1 MGTSQNWLRAKRH
14 IDATRLADA
23 VFAARR
29 LLSSIDLDRGDA
41 HAAARVQ
48 MRARIPEHWPKLPN
62 PQWPDKAAFQ
72 RLMQA
77 AEDDPHHPRNW
88 HRRLVNEA
96 LQRPDVRDAYFAIRC
111 ALWKWD
117 EFAGVRPGARAI
129 LESVIELAR
138 EEALPWYLAV
148 PAEDVRRL
156 ARLSEGRYASS
167 VRELECLAI
176 TRPARIMRI
185 AHPDGFPM
193 FPGQCDESQ
202 PLQPVAQWV
211 IRYRRGVPWNA
222 KRAAWWINYDL
233 LCETGR
239 VMPHFVMRLRTL
251 SSTYQSRNRRMGPPP
266 GDWVMSNDEDAFR
279 AMEEVLS
286 RHGPPPPI
294 GLRAPLWCD
303 VCAGRSRR

>member
-1 MGTSQNWLRAKRH
+1 MH
-14 IDATRLADA
+14 
-23 VFAARR
+23 
-29 LLSSIDLDRGDA
+29 
-41 HAAARVQ
+41 
-48 MRARIPEHWPKLPN
+48 ARIPEHWPKLPN

-72 RLMQA
+72 RLMQE

-96 LQRPDVRDAYFAIRC
+96 LQRPDVRDAYFAIRS

-251 SSTYQSRNRRMGPPP
+251 SCTYQSRNKRMGPPP
-266 GDWVMSNDEDAFR
+266 GDWAMSNDEDAFR
-279 AMEEVLS
+279 AMEEMLS
-286 RHGPPPPI
+286 PMALPRRSACERRCGVMCAQVDHAVKGFVVYLLFLSSWRRDFPGAPADRGRLPMGIQPVI
-294 GLRAPLWCD
+294 GEA
-303 VCAGRSRR
+303 